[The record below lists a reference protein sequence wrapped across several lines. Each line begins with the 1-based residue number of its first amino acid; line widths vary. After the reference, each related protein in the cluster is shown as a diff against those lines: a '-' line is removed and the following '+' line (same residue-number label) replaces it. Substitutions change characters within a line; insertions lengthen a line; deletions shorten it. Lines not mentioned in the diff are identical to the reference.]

1 MRKMRPNAMKRRA
14 APVIA
19 ALALAITMLTATP
32 ALATYT
38 VSSIQFPGG
47 ATTFYSPFSGPANF
61 SIDFNDFDDPGAN
74 DPNATIAFRLR
85 VQGGSTVHTGSV
97 SITPG
102 SEQSPKS
109 VSFSWPA
116 LTTSSTTRY
125 EVAVYR
131 GGTQLRVRAFTLKP
145 HLVKI
150 TSITPD
156 PFFPWINDG
165 YKDTTN
171 ISWNLAASSNP
182 VDIEIFAADG
192 GGGCCGALVKSVHYA
207 NRVLGNYH
215 FIWGGRD
222 NSNALQPI
230 GDYFIRITATD
241 YGGQTRS
248 TTARVALERF
258 YRVRRTA
265 VKNGIAFDHTGS
277 RVVHVSGGACSV
289 KKDSATRDLWIRCRN
304 ATFKVF
310 WHWNLP
316 ASANITR
323 VGFTLIGIPGFTCG
337 ATKGHTGNDTFLQVG
352 GTGTHRCRVD
362 KARVTYTYLK
372 AS

>member
-1 MRKMRPNAMKRRA
+1 MPKMRPNAMKRRA

-32 ALATYT
+32 ALATYRA
-38 VSSIQFPGG
+38 SAILFPSG
-47 ATTFYSPFSGPANF
+47 ATTFYSPFSGPATIRM
-61 SIDFNDFDDPGAN
+61 SFDSVGPTYDP
-74 DPNATIAFRLR
+74 PATITVRLR
-85 VQGGSTVHTGSV
+85 VQGSTSTIHSQNFNIDPNPDT
-97 SITPG
+97 
-102 SEQSPKS
+102 SPKDL
-109 VSFSWPA
+109 SFSWPA
-116 LTTSSTTRY
+116 LSVSTTTRY
-125 EVAVYR
+125 EVVVSK
-131 GGTQLRVRAFTLKP
+131 GSTQLRVRAFTLKP

-171 ISWNLAASSNP
+171 ISWNLAANSNP
-182 VDIEIFAADG
+182 VDLEIFAADA
-192 GGGCCGALVKSVHYA
+192 GGGCCGALVRSVHYP

-222 NSNALQPI
+222 NSNALLPI
-230 GDYFIRITATD
+230 GDYWVRITATD

-248 TTARVALERF
+248 TIAKVALERF
-258 YRVRRTA
+258 YRVSRTS

-277 RVVHVSGGACSV
+277 RVVHVSGGTCGV
-289 KKDSATRDLWIRCRN
+289 KKDTATRDLWIRCRN
-304 ATFKVF
+304 ASFRVY

-316 ASANITR
+316 ASANITQ
-323 VGFTLIGIPGFTCG
+323 VGFTLIGVPGYTCG

-352 GTGTHRCRVD
+352 GVGTHRCRVD
-362 KARVTYTYLK
+362 KARVRYTYLK